1 MSDLRLLVVGAGRA
15 GMVHARN
22 YAAGVPGGR
31 LLGVADPDPDARKRA
46 AAELGCITFDDPVAA
61 VTDERVDAVV
71 IAAPT
76 SQHARLAIAALDAGK
91 HVLSEKP
98 LAASLEE
105 ARRIEAAVRGADRV
119 LMMAFMRR
127 HDRGFRRAKELID
140 AGAIGEPL
148 FVRSTTRGPGL
159 PPPWAWDVES
169 SGGLIA
175 EVNSHDIDT
184 VRWLTGQE
192 FLAVR
197 ALGRAAKRPDIAAK
211 HPGFVDVLAVQ
222 AALAAGALAHIDG
235 ACPADYGYDA
245 RAEIYGS
252 EGALFVGDPTEGP
265 LVVTTGQARRDP
277 VRGWAQLFAQAYL
290 AEDIHFVAA
299 CRGDAP
305 AEPNVVDGLRA
316 LEVVIAVNRS
326 LREGRDVALAE
337 IQ

>member
-22 YAAGVPGGR
+22 YAAGVPGAR
-31 LLGVADPDPDARKRA
+31 LLGVVDPDPGARERA
-46 AAELGCITFDDPVAA
+46 ATELGCLAFDDPTAA
-61 VTDERVDAVV
+61 VVDERVDAVV
-71 IAAPT
+71 IATPT
-76 SQHARLAIAALDAGK
+76 TGHAELAIAALGAGK

-98 LAASLEE
+98 LASTLDE
-105 ARRIEAAVRGADRV
+105 AHRIEAAVRASDRV

-140 AGAIGEPL
+140 EGAIGEPL

-159 PPPWAWDVES
+159 PPPWAWDVER

-184 VRWLTGQE
+184 VRWFTGQE

-197 ALGRAAKRPDIAAK
+197 AIGRAAKRPDIAAD

-222 AALAAGALAHIDG
+222 ASLSAGGLAQIDG

-245 RAEIYGS
+245 RAEVYGS
-252 EGALFVGDPTEGP
+252 SGVLFVGSPTEGP
-265 LVVTTGQARRDP
+265 LVVTSGQARTDP
-277 VRGWAQLFAQAYL
+277 VRGWARLFAEAYR

-299 CRGDAP
+299 CRGDVP
-305 AEPNVVDGLRA
+305 AEPSVVDGLRA
-316 LEVVIAVNRS
+316 LEVVVAVNQS

-337 IQ
+337 VR